1 MLSRLQEV
9 VRTTFCTLLC
19 GAGVA
24 ANDSAAVVGN
34 GGEAAAVRAALH
46 KLHAAPAMTQEGL
59 DEKFEAIRTARM
71 VGGILSPAE
80 YVTAIIGAESYEALL
95 SFARYLQY
103 GSFAC
108 LAFLVVGAFVYLHSV
123 AKQRQAHEVQ
133 IDAQR
138 VKEQEAHRLERRASL
153 GMGYRRRPVSLDT
166 CTCRRRSIDVGMPC
180 DPSSAPRWPLLRHLS
195 KLVVVQGKGDLAPK

>member
-1 MLSRLQEV
+1 MYISSLAAAGHVAVAAENPRALSAMLSRLQEV
-9 VRTTFCTLLC
+9 VRTIFCALLC

-24 ANDSAAVVGN
+24 ANDSAAVVGSDDGGN

-59 DEKFEAIRTARM
+59 DEKFEAIRTARV

-108 LAFLVVGAFVYLHSV
+108 LAFLVVGAFCGT
-123 AKQRQAHEVQ
+123 EG
-133 IDAQR
+133 
-138 VKEQEAHRLERRASL
+138 LEK
-153 GMGYRRRPVSLDT
+153 
-166 CTCRRRSIDVGMPC
+166 
-180 DPSSAPRWPLLRHLS
+180 APRYDLL
-195 KLVVVQGKGDLAPK
+195 A